1 MAERVLVVAAHPDD
15 EILGCGATLARHS
28 REGDAVYIAILGE
41 GITSRADCREQ
52 GMDAMA
58 LRKLREDARRAAN
71 IVGANELFTFDLP
84 DNRFDSVDL
93 LDIVKIVER
102 LKITTQPTL
111 VYTHHAGDLNIDHTL
126 TQRAVLTA
134 FRPLDERQP
143 HGLYAFEV
151 PSATGWNAPTP
162 GNTFCPTHYVNVTA
176 TLPAKIEAMEAYR
189 SERRPWPHPR
199 SPRALEVWAQRRGLE
214 VGWEAAE
221 AFVPL
226 RTLYR

>member
-1 MAERVLVVAAHPDD
+1 MPERVLVVAAHPDD

-28 REGDAVYIAILGE
+28 HQGDAVFIAILGE
-41 GITSRADCREQ
+41 GITSRANCREE

-58 LRKLREDARRAAN
+58 LRKLREDARRASL

-102 LKITTQPTL
+102 LKLSIQPTL
-111 VYTHHAGDLNIDHTL
+111 VYTHHAGDLNIDHTI

-143 HGLYAFEV
+143 RALYAFEV

-162 GNTFCPTHYVNVTA
+162 ENVFWPTHYVDVKE
-176 TLPAKIEAMEAYR
+176 TLPLKIEAMETYQ
-189 SERRPWPHPR
+189 SERRAWPHPR
-199 SPRALEVWAQRRGLE
+199 SPRALEIWAQRRGLD
-214 VGWEAAE
+214 VGLEAAE

-226 RTLYR
+226 RTICR